1 VESAPPLQVRLVL
14 EKGRKPVKVYRLRGT
29 ETIVGRAKGSGLRI
43 PSAEV
48 SRRHCLLSIQQ
59 GFPTA
64 EDLGSANGTLL
75 NGSPIRGK
83 QIIRP
88 GDQLTIGPVTFV
100 VEYQLTQAAID
111 AMLQVKP
118 AASPMPVNDGP
129 IPADVLEDPA
139 DVPARAKDDDDFPLK
154 FDNLQLDDLQT
165 NDVDDVPPVTYD
177 EEAPVEDDEIMDA
190 DVLDATSAYDESSS
204 EHNPNPDQLRDL
216 LAEMDDSPKKPP
228 ESKKKKSRKG
238 L

>member
-1 VESAPPLQVRLVL
+1 VESAPAPQVRLVL
-14 EKGRKPVKVYRLRGT
+14 EKGRKPVKVFRLRGT
-29 ETIVGRAKGSGLRI
+29 ETIVGRAKGVGLRI

-48 SRRHCLLSIQQ
+48 SRKHCLLSIKQ

-64 EDLGSANGTLL
+64 EDLNSANGTLL
-75 NGSPIRGK
+75 NGAPIKGT

-111 AMLQVKP
+111 AMLQGKP
-118 AASPMPVNDGP
+118 PAQQALADDAP
-129 IPADVLEDPA
+129 IPADVLDDAA
-139 DVPARAKDDDDFPLK
+139 DTPARARDEDEFPLK
-154 FDNLQLDDLQT
+154 FDNMELDDPQT
-165 NDVDDVPPVTYD
+165 NDVDDLPPTSYEEEAD
-177 EEAPVEDDEIMDA
+177 EEEIVDA
-190 DVLDATSAYDESSS
+190 DVLDAASAYDESSS
-204 EHNPNPDQLRDL
+204 EHNPDPEQLRGL
-216 LAEMDDSPKKPP
+216 LADMDDSPKKPP